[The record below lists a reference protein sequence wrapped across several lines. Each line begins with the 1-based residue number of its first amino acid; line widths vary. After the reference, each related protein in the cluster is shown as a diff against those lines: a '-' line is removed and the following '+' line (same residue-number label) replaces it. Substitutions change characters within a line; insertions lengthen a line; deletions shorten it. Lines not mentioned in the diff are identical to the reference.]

1 MRLVF
6 PLLSS
11 PSGLT
16 LSFLLDVYSSLSIG
30 FSILALASLKYF
42 PTHLLSVQIRPGHFF
57 AWNPAMSSHS
67 FKIKARLVKLCRL
80 WLLLCFSAL
89 SHVPLSPAEM
99 WTARETPPS
108 FQFLKPWKLFSTLR
122 PCLNTCLRALHT
134 ARLFLA
140 FRSHLSG
147 PLLRWVFLDYHKV
160 HLTPHV
166 TTLLKHPHFF
176 IALPPPTELHIHSL
190 WLSVSAPY
198 SAKPMKIG
206 IFHLYPKHLRQ
217 WQVHNRWAINIHW
230 MNDHILTQ

>member
-166 TTLLKHPHFF
+166 TALLKHPHFF
-176 IALPPPTELHIHSL
+176 IALYMIWRCLLLFFLRFFFFLNMDHFLSL
-190 WLSVSAPY
+190 YWICYSISVLC
-198 SAKPMKIG
+198 
-206 IFHLYPKHLRQ
+206 F
-217 WQVHNRWAINIHW
+217 VF
-230 MNDHILTQ
+230 LTTKYVGS